1 MFSLVM
7 RTLMIYG
14 LNTFRMYHTVV
25 VMIIIM
31 LFIIANIGLCMP
43 SKDRDQG
50 QGLVKRSAQRSLTKV
65 RLRKGSL
72 SRSISQESI
81 SFLPILFFM
90 TIKLFYNVTYLVVK
104 TILRNEITFI
114 LVHMYLCP

>member
-25 VMIIIM
+25 VMIIIT

-50 QGLVKRSAQRSLTKV
+50 QGLVKRSLTKI